1 MDNQR
6 YGIEVLHWAGM
17 KDEFLPQLEDII
29 STNPEFI
36 NFENR
41 FGENALHIA
50 TRVNNFEIVK
60 WLIENTNINYQKVV
74 DKGNA
79 LMIAIEN
86 NCFKIA
92 NYLIDNTDIDYK
104 TFTKDGENIFHLL
117 MRRCNDD
124 LVDKML
130 TKYPQG
136 INLLNHNQ
144 HNCLFDYISYF
155 TQHKKYYVFDMIVE
169 HMSPEVFKVVDT
181 EGFNILNFTYNIIEN
196 SDSDFEKSL
205 KEELLAPL
213 ISQLEFYLQN

>member
-60 WLIENTNINYQKVV
+60 WLIEHTDINYQKVV

-104 TFTKDGENIFHLL
+104 ISTKDGQNIFHLL

-130 TKYPQG
+130 AKYPQA
-136 INLLNHNQ
+136 INLLDHNQ
-144 HNCLFDYISYF
+144 HHCLFDYISYF

-169 HMSPEVFKVVDT
+169 HMSPEVFKIVDN
-181 EGFNILNFTYNIIEN
+181 EGFNILNFTYNIIED

-205 KEELLAPL
+205 KEELLSPL